1 MKLLILTCSTGGGHT
16 SAARAIAEAAGER
29 GCECTIVDALDFLP
43 GVDGKVISHGHTF
56 VYRHLPSI
64 FGVGYR
70 FERRGGARA
79 FRVECVRGAKNLAL
93 YLDGGGFDA
102 VISVHIFA
110 SFMLA
115 ALCKR
120 GRLELPTVNVATDY
134 TCSPGFAECSLDLNC
149 VPHGL
154 KDEFVK
160 CGLAPETV
168 LETGIPVSREYG
180 ESEPRRSAREM
191 LDLPL
196 EGPLALLMCG
206 SMGCGPMEWLAGE
219 LSRALPEGGTVAA
232 LCGTNDR
239 LRKSLSRSGLDNVRA
254 VGFTRQVSLWM
265 DAADL
270 IISKPGGLTSSE
282 AMAKRLPMVVVDA
295 VPGCETKNLEYLT
308 SRGCA
313 VTAPTEKIP
322 ALARGLLTEPERREE
337 VRENI
342 EKNFPQGAALRIRD
356 AVLALIRG

>member
-120 GRLELPTVNVATDY
+120 GQLELPTVNVATDY

-232 LCGTNDR
+232 LDNPPLLPPIPEKEIRIATGSTAGTPYRDPLLRWTREQILQDR
-239 LRKSLSRSGLDNVRA
+239 INHVAELRSAG
-254 VGFTRQVSLWM
+254 
-265 DAADL
+265 
-270 IISKPGGLTSSE
+270 
-282 AMAKRLPMVVVDA
+282 
-295 VPGCETKNLEYLT
+295 VPKWYKGN
-308 SRGCA
+308 
-313 VTAPTEKIP
+313 
-322 ALARGLLTEPERREE
+322 
-337 VRENI
+337 
-342 EKNFPQGAALRIRD
+342 
-356 AVLALIRG
+356 